1 MEEESKSSYSVSDK
15 AFEFAQK
22 NTLKYKSGVLET
34 NLYID
39 NLHIADKKT
48 VLEVPFDGG
57 TWKEVGVIA
66 ETDGG
71 FPMYL
76 NRSRYNSI
84 LAALNFPYELQAILA
99 NTRQVKVK
107 FRMSYLDFV
116 SVRELDNFEYKGA
129 TLQWSSIQWSD
140 GWCTATLQTLQ

>member
-1 MEEESKSSYSVSDK
+1 M
-15 AFEFAQK
+15 
-22 NTLKYKSGVLET
+22 
-34 NLYID
+34 
-39 NLHIADKKT
+39 
-48 VLEVPFDGG
+48 LEVPFDGG

-76 NRSRYNSI
+76 NRNSSTRNSI
-84 LAALNFPYELQAILA
+84 LAALRFPYELQAILA
-99 NTRQVKVK
+99 NTRQVKIK
-107 FRMSYLDFV
+107 FRMTYLDFT

-129 TLQWSSIQWSD
+129 PLQWSSMQWAD